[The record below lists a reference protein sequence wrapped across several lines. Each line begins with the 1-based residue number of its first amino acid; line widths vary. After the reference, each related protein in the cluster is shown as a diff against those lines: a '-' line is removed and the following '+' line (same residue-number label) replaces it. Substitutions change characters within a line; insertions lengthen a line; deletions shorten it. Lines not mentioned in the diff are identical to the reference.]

1 VTGAVKPNI
10 YIGLIV
16 FFMVLVL
23 MVFVAAP
30 MQYAW
35 GMWGLALTELMLLLC
50 AIVPALILKWD
61 LREIFRFSRPA
72 ARQIFGVLVLW
83 LGTYLSVA
91 AITMIIFYLFPE
103 GMGYVSNELLK
114 FFNSVPFPLTL
125 LVIAVMPAVCEEAL
139 HRGLLLHTFAGHSKW
154 GTIMGMGL
162 LFGIFH
168 LDPYRFLGTG
178 LLGVILTLIMLE
190 TRNILLPMLF
200 HFVNNAVASLTALL
214 SEPGAAVQPSL
225 SLVGVYIVLAFPV
238 PFLLLAGSRL
248 IKSRAECRSNPV
260 SKRTIFIAIAAALI
274 LIAAGAC
281 IIIPSFA
288 REPLFETSFS
298 GGVNQD
304 TPAHEL
310 TFTVPE
316 DGSYALDLHIQGDRV
331 ITSMVIVNSSGEEVF
346 DVSAESLTFNGP
358 IELEAGDYVIRLTHD
373 SDSAEFRTVSVDIL
387 IR

>member
-1 VTGAVKPNI
+1 
-10 YIGLIV
+10 
-16 FFMVLVL
+16 
-23 MVFVAAP
+23 
-30 MQYAW
+30 
-35 GMWGLALTELMLLLC
+35 
-50 AIVPALILKWD
+50 
-61 LREIFRFSRPA
+61 
-72 ARQIFGVLVLW
+72 
-83 LGTYLSVA
+83 
-91 AITMIIFYLFPE
+91 
-103 GMGYVSNELLK
+103 
-114 FFNSVPFPLTL
+114 
-125 LVIAVMPAVCEEAL
+125 
-139 HRGLLLHTFAGHSKW
+139 
-154 GTIMGMGL
+154 
-162 LFGIFH
+162 
-168 LDPYRFLGTG
+168 
-178 LLGVILTLIMLE
+178 E

-346 DVSAESLTFNGP
+346 DVSAESLTLNGP